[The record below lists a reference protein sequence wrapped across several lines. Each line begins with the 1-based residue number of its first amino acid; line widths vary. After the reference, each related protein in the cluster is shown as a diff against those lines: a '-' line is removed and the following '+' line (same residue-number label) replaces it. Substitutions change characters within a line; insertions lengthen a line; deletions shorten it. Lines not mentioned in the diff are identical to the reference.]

1 MVFFSHRTKR
11 ESPAGEQF
19 WKFSRQ
25 CSIFG
30 CTGDQWVAIIFEPW
44 KKRTLHPIREQLN
57 TSTKYNSDSLLSFY
71 SLNFK
76 KQKLNVPSYTCSR
89 RMSSL
94 SFSSPSTSPWT
105 PASSLPGKK
114 KRESVMTRLKNY
126 IVNIQNSKKYKTI
139 CSISQILPTSVYIL
153 SWSWINHLFSRCI
166 KLKCVTSLCSNSVS
180 SGPLDTTL
188 LPPSPPPIPLQ
199 SLCLLADSAITNKIT
214 S

>member
-30 CTGDQWVAIIFEPW
+30 CIGDQWVAIIFEPW

-114 KRESVMTRLKNY
+114 RERECDDKVKELHCKHSAGLEIIFGYSPVTMTGQIHFCSVTYRFWPVKCIWWITLLGAHKPKMLRIYFPRVHGCT
-126 IVNIQNSKKYKTI
+126 TFH
-139 CSISQILPTSVYIL
+139 VYIT
-153 SWSWINHLFSRCI
+153 HA
-166 KLKCVTSLCSNSVS
+166 
-180 SGPLDTTL
+180 
-188 LPPSPPPIPLQ
+188 
-199 SLCLLADSAITNKIT
+199 AD
-214 S
+214 

>member
-30 CTGDQWVAIIFEPW
+30 CIGDQWVAIIFEPW

-57 TSTKYNSDSLLSFY
+57 NSTKYNSDSLLSFY

-126 IVNIQNSKKYKTI
+126 IVNIQNSKKYKTT
-139 CSISQILPTSVYIL
+139 CSILLILPTSVYIL
-153 SWSWINHLFSRCI
+153 SWSWISPI
-166 KLKCVTSLCSNSVS
+166 QSVYKTQMCDKS
-180 SGPLDTTL
+180 VL
-188 LPPSPPPIPLQ
+188 
-199 SLCLLADSAITNKIT
+199 
-214 S
+214 